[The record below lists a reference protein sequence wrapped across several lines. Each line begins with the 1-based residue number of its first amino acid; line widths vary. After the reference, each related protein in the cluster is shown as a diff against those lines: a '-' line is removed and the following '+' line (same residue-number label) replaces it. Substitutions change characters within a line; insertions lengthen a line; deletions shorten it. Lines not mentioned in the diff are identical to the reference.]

1 MCSRGS
7 SGQRPEPHPSGGR
20 PQATWGERAAVWTL
34 SVTKKNHLG
43 SLSTSSSESSLLF
56 P

>member
-7 SGQRPEPHPSGGR
+7 SGQRPESHPSGGR
-20 PQATWGERAAVWTL
+20 PQATWGERAAVWAL

-43 SLSTSSSESSLLF
+43 SLSSSASESPPLL